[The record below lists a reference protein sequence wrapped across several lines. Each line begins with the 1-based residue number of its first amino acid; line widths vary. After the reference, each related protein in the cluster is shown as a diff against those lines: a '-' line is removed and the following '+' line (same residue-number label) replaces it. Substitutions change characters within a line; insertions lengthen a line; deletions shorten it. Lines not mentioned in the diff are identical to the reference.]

1 MADYLDFV
9 FLYKDVL
16 KPSVITWI
24 NKYVHLWDFIL
35 GDNTFPPPHFYCFH
49 KWLKII
55 ESNPDV
61 LLLSQGA
68 SDFLTEFT

>member
-35 GDNTFPPPHFYCFH
+35 GDNTFPPP
-49 KWLKII
+49 I
-55 ESNPDV
+55 
-61 LLLSQGA
+61 
-68 SDFLTEFT
+68 FTAFISGSK